1 MIDILSAKIFVS
13 QTFYVYQQ
21 QQRLMSLSPA
31 STVYR
36 LTTNPELLIDYRAA
50 TGTHRQEI
58 SVDRTPVLRDV
69 NEITKTMNIA
79 FSSHQVGFDI
89 VPRRTDPHI
98 SQINVQLNKVIQR
111 NVSSTDMTRKI
122 AAI

>member
-1 MIDILSAKIFVS
+1 
-13 QTFYVYQQ
+13 
-21 QQRLMSLSPA
+21 MSLSPA